1 MRIRDAISVGMYRL
15 RSSGDV
21 ELEAA
26 LFGHSRKKVGAIF
39 RSDFWVSLFKIP
51 RYKCKFGIKLINKR

>member
-21 ELEAA
+21 ELDAT
-26 LFGHSRKKVGAIF
+26 LFGNSRKKVGAIF
-39 RSDFWVSLFKIP
+39 RSDFWVSLLQIW
-51 RYKCKFGIKLINKR
+51 YNTEG